1 MNKQADDNESQGFCE
16 MLRQHKESKQINFI
30 RRNMIS
36 AQEPRRKYEDLI
48 EKARCEE
55 VMRLKNQN
63 AIQRAIEN
71 DQGKYKVNAVR
82 PPSGYQ
88 ENQPPLSARH
98 HQRPPRA
105 SDLNA
110 YERQHNIIKE
120 QALKDIHRLL

>member
-1 MNKQADDNESQGFCE
+1 

-36 AQEPRRKYEDLI
+36 AQQPRQKYDDLI

-71 DQGKYKVNAVR
+71 DQGKYK
-82 PPSGYQ
+82 PSVQAIRQAAGYQ

-105 SDLNA
+105 DYDA

-120 QALKDIHRLL
+120 QALKEIHRLL